1 MRIIK
6 EGLDSTIEN
15 RIKWLSKRV
24 GYESL
29 LYDVAEEMDQNELD
43 RILKEVEKN
52 IGAQNDDIL
61 SDGEYK
67 VIVDSVDY
75 VGDLPDGISLDNIEL
90 HVYYDSELFDSFK
103 EAVESNLDLYL
114 TDTIDVDGFARD
126 FTYRIEN
133 QM

>member
-90 HVYYDSELFDSFK
+90 QVYYDSELFDSFK